1 MGAKRKQE
9 TKITVTREV
18 IPNVCSDAE
27 KLGVSRMH
35 LWAVLRGRR
44 FSPGLLARYQQ
55 LKLSERTA

>member
-1 MGAKRKQE
+1 MNEVKIKELFIEQLRKTPIIQ
-9 TKITVTREV
+9 
-18 IPNVCSDAE
+18 VCAE